1 MAYRTFVDPG
11 GREWEVWDVFPRGIM
26 LAAPERRLVG
36 DRRSQ
41 PPPQELIERRTALR
55 RVAVS
60 PGLEKGWLAF
70 RSGEERRRQCPIPEH
85 WETMTDA
92 QLSEQCDQARCVP
105 TVAGVLTTEHH
116 ENRAI
121 RKPKIP

>member
-1 MAYRTFVDPG
+1 MAYRNFVDAG

-36 DRRSQ
+36 DRRAI
-41 PPPQELIERRTALR
+41 PPPKELLERRTALR

-70 RSGEERRRQCPIPEH
+70 RCGEERRRLCPIPER
-85 WETMTDA
+85 WEALTDA
-92 QLSEQCDQARCVP
+92 QLGEYCAEARCVP
-105 TVAGVLTTEHH
+105 SVAGLLTAEHH
-116 ENRAI
+116 ENLAV